1 MCDHLCFLIC
11 RATDHEDNDVLRFVP
26 GLPSTFH
33 KWMSAGIEA
42 AFDEVLQSRFEKR
55 RVLGVHVLDA
65 TEATIEAR
73 TGRVEETCGLEEVRD
88 ACASALRG
96 L

>member
-1 MCDHLCFLIC
+1 M
-11 RATDHEDNDVLRFVP
+11 
-26 GLPSTFH
+26 
-33 KWMSAGIEA
+33 
-42 AFDEVLQSRFEKR
+42 
-55 RVLGVHVLDA
+55 LGVNVFDA